1 MGYTGAGS
9 NVPLQLVADLS
20 GMADKPT
27 QDKILEILLG
37 DFGGTNTPDDGTDN
51 VFLTIKNILSN
62 LQTDI
67 NTVKNAI
74 GEGNLT
80 FDQAQNIKDTLQNAG
95 ITLPED
101 ASMQDILSALDNSII
116 NKDTLK
122 NTLTSLGVSV
132 SDTDT
137 IPDLLAKINN
147 IITLDKGT
155 ADATA
160 VAGQMLAGTT
170 AYVNGKK
177 VTGTIPSLDD
187 NRIIPGTADK
197 VISAGNYLAG
207 AQTIAGDAN
216 LIPANIAK
224 GKSIFGVTGAF
235 TGGNQ
240 FVKQINITDHTIAR
254 EDILLPWHPSVIMM
268 VLNLYKS
275 VNSPIT
281 DDTPPVASCIT
292 LSVNNCV
299 PSNISNGDHFIVI
312 PTYDNSRANL
322 YVYPTVSNNHYVK
335 FNKISNSNNY
345 DVYVNPHF
353 DSNMPSNIQKYVAY
367 DLYLVALKY

>member
-1 MGYTGAGS
+1 MGYTGANS

-37 DFGGTNTPDDGTDN
+37 DFGGANTPEDGAEN

-62 LQTDI
+62 LQTDV

-101 ASMQDILSALDNSII
+101 ASMQDILSALDNSIV

-122 NTLTSLGVSV
+122 NALTSLGVSV

-160 VAGQMLAGTT
+160 VAGQILAGTT
-170 AYVNGKK
+170 AYVKGKK
-177 VTGTIPSLDD
+177 VSGTIPSLDA
-187 NRIIPGTADK
+187 NRINPGTADK
-197 VISAGNYLAG
+197 VIAAGNYLAG

-224 GKSIFGVTGAF
+224 GKSIFGITGNYGGSMATGRLSTDF
-235 TGGNQ
+235 TPGVYSNDAYLSTQ
-240 FVKQINITDHTIAR
+240 TIN
-254 EDILLPWHPSVIMM
+254 LGFKPSVLI
-268 VLNLYKS
+268 LYMTAANHS
-275 VNSPIT
+275 ALAAYINNIGVQGYNYSYSQNNYLISPSE
-281 DDTPPVASCIT
+281 A
-292 LSVNNCV
+292 
-299 PSNISNGDHFIVI
+299 SNGVQIL
-312 PTYDNSRANL
+312 DNGFHLPGRRICTI
-322 YVYPTVSNNHYVK
+322 TVSSSTSV
-335 FNKISNSNNY
+335 S
-345 DVYVNPHF
+345 DR
-353 DSNMPSNIQKYVAY
+353 QAAY
-367 DLYLVALKY
+367 IALP

>member
-9 NVPLQLVADLS
+9 NVPLHLVADLS

-62 LQTDI
+62 LQTDV

-95 ITLPED
+95 ITVPED
-101 ASMQDILSALDNSII
+101 ASMQDILSALDNSIV

-122 NTLTSLGVSV
+122 NALTSLGVSV

-160 VAGQMLAGTT
+160 VAGQMLAGAT
-170 AYVNGKK
+170 AYVKGKK
-177 VTGTIPSLDD
+177 VSGTIPSLND

-197 VISAGNYLAG
+197 VISAGNYLTG

-224 GKSIFGVTGAF
+224 GKSIFGITGNYSGSMATGSLSTDFTTSAYSVDVYLHTQTINLGFKPSVLILYVTADNHSALTAYISNFGIH
-235 TGGNQ
+235 GYNYSW
-240 FVKQINITDHTIAR
+240 NESYH
-254 EDILLPWHPSVIMM
+254 ILLTGDADRGL
-268 VLNLYKS
+268 VLLDNGFRLSGEYICK
-275 VNSPIT
+275 
-281 DDTPPVASCIT
+281 IT
-292 LSVNNCV
+292 LPANTR
-299 PSNISNGDHFIVI
+299 ISN
-312 PTYDNSRANL
+312 RQA
-322 YVYPTVSNNHYVK
+322 
-335 FNKISNSNNY
+335 
-345 DVYVNPHF
+345 
-353 DSNMPSNIQKYVAY
+353 AY
-367 DLYLVALKY
+367 IALP

>member
-37 DFGGTNTPDDGTDN
+37 DFGGANTPDDDAEN

-62 LQTDI
+62 LQTDV

-95 ITLPED
+95 ITVPED
-101 ASMQDILSALDNSII
+101 ASMQDILSALDKSIV

-122 NTLTSLGVSV
+122 NALTSLGVSV

-170 AYVNGKK
+170 AYAKGKK
-177 VTGTIPSLDD
+177 VSGTIPSL
-187 NRIIPGTADK
+187 NANWIIPGTADK
-197 VISAGNYLAG
+197 VIAAGNYLAG

-224 GKSIFGVTGAF
+224 GKSIFGVAGTFAGSSATNNLLTDF
-235 TGGNQ
+235 TPGSYADTAYIKFQ
-240 FVKQINITDHTIAR
+240 TIT
-254 EDILLPWHPSVIMM
+254 LGFSPSVIF
-268 VLNLYKS
+268 VYLTAANKFS
-275 VNSPIT
+275 VAVYIK
-281 DDTPPVASCIT
+281 
-292 LSVNNCV
+292 
-299 PSNISNGDHFIVI
+299 NIGINGISYGYSNGYRLTSPDSLKGFMV
-312 PTYDNSRANL
+312 TDNRFTIDTNICTI
-322 YVYPTVSNNHYVK
+322 TVQSNTDL
-335 FNKISNSNNY
+335 S
-345 DVYVNPHF
+345 DR
-353 DSNMPSNIQKYVAY
+353 QAAY
-367 DLYLVALKY
+367 IALP

>member
-62 LQTDI
+62 LQTDV

-95 ITLPED
+95 ITVPED
-101 ASMQDILSALDNSII
+101 ASMQDILSALDKSIV

-122 NTLTSLGVSV
+122 NALTSLGVSV

-170 AYVNGKK
+170 AYVKGKK
-177 VTGTIPSLDD
+177 VSGTIPSLDD

-216 LIPANIAK
+216 LIPQNIAK
-224 GKSIFGVTGAF
+224 GKSIFGVAGAF
-235 TGGNQ
+235 EGGG
-240 FVKQINITDHTIAR
+240 VKYGT
-254 EDILLPWHPSVIMM
+254 L
-268 VLNLYKS
+268 
-275 VNSPIT
+275 PIT
-281 DDTPPVASCIT
+281 SYSMYSGSGRAIKDTTVNLGFKPTFLLVVIAVYSNPKGQMIYTKKSSGAILFLHPDYIPIVRQSWVDDD
-292 LSVNNCV
+292 VNGSATV
-299 PSNISNGDHFIVI
+299 TQAIMLLDNGFRVI
-312 PTYDNSRANL
+312 NSGNSIHVTTQSDNEIA
-322 YVYPTVSNNHYVK
+322 
-335 FNKISNSNNY
+335 F
-345 DVYVNPHF
+345 
-353 DSNMPSNIQKYVAY
+353 YVAK
-367 DLYLVALKY
+367 A

>member
-37 DFGGTNTPDDGTDN
+37 DFGGTNTPDDGTEN

-62 LQTDI
+62 LQTDL

-95 ITLPED
+95 ITVPED
-101 ASMQDILSALDNSII
+101 ASMQDILSALDNSIV

-122 NTLTSLGVSV
+122 NALTSLGVSV

-137 IPDLLAKINN
+137 IPDLIAKINN

-170 AYVNGKK
+170 AYVKGKK
-177 VTGTIPSLDD
+177 VSGTIPSLNA
-187 NRIIPGTADK
+187 NRIIPGTANK

-224 GKSIFGVTGAF
+224 GKSIFGVTGNYGGSMA
-235 TGGNQ
+235 TGRLITGYTPGGYTDDAYLATQRINLGFKPSVLILYITAANHSALAAYINNIGIKGYNYSHTMGNLLISDSDASNGLTILDNG
-240 FVKQINITDHTIAR
+240 FHLPGRRICNITVSSGTSLSDRQAAYIA
-254 EDILLPWHPSVIMM
+254 LP
-268 VLNLYKS
+268 
-275 VNSPIT
+275 
-281 DDTPPVASCIT
+281 
-292 LSVNNCV
+292 
-299 PSNISNGDHFIVI
+299 
-312 PTYDNSRANL
+312 
-322 YVYPTVSNNHYVK
+322 
-335 FNKISNSNNY
+335 
-345 DVYVNPHF
+345 
-353 DSNMPSNIQKYVAY
+353 
-367 DLYLVALKY
+367 